1 MRARHLSHLGIILA
15 AAVATW
21 SLPSF
26 AMEASNKEAIRL
38 LSNEAAGEYEAGRYD
53 AALEKFQRA
62 YDTAKVPRLAV
73 WLARTQAKLGHL
85 VVANEMYRQALNLEK
100 NDLWVGNTQEQAQ
113 QEARQEL
120 AALQPR
126 IPRLIIH
133 VKGANPNDVALR
145 IDDVDVPSTL
155 IGVERLVDPGLKQIV
170 GRVGDKEVREQA
182 TLTEGEKKEIVLAFL
197 QSSPASASP
206 VNTEAAPK
214 QPVLATAVATPQ
226 PSTIQGSGHSHAK
239 AQRTWGWVSL
249 GIGAAGAVFGATTG
263 VMTVVKHGKLSSDC
277 PNHQCAQRYSSDA
290 DSFDT
295 LRHLTTI
302 GFVVAGVGA
311 ATGVTLLLTSPRS
324 ESSGNVGLWLAPAS
338 TGLKGT
344 F

>member
-1 MRARHLSHLGIILA
+1 MSARHSSQLGIILVA
-15 AAVATW
+15 ALW
-21 SLPSF
+21 SLPSV

-38 LSNEAAGEYEAGRYD
+38 LANEAASEYEAGHYN

-62 YDTAKVPRLAV
+62 FDTAKVPRLAV
-73 WLARTQAKLGHL
+73 WLAKTQAKLGHL

-100 NDLWVGNTQEQAQ
+100 NDLWVGTTQQEAQ
-113 QEARQEL
+113 QEAEQEL

-126 IPRLIIH
+126 IPRLT
-133 VKGANPNDVALR
+133 VRVEGANPNDVALR

-155 IGVERLVDPGLKQIV
+155 IGVERLVDPGLRQIV

-182 TLTEGEKKEIVLAFL
+182 TLAEGERKEIVLTFF
-197 QSSPASASP
+197 QSSPTFASP

-226 PSTIQGSGHSHAK
+226 SSTLQVTGDSHAK

-263 VMTVVKHGKLSSDC
+263 VMTIVQHGKLSSDC
-277 PNHQCAQRYSSDA
+277 PNHQCLPPYWSDSR
-290 DSFDT
+290 SFDT

-311 ATGVTLLLTSPRS
+311 ATGVTLLLTSPKN
-324 ESSGNVGLWLAPAS
+324 ESKPTASLWLAPAS
-338 TGLKGT
+338 AGVKGK